1 MNIDCPYCHAPQDIE
16 LQEIG
21 NTYAC
26 GECGNTYKVFI
37 AVTTDIANPI
47 KKQISHKKNG
57 RTV

>member
-37 AVTTDIANPI
+37 AVTTDIA
-47 KKQISHKKNG
+47 KQIINTHA
-57 RTV
+57 TA